1 MSSKLSLQ
9 GFTRKPELKAETSEF
24 LVLLSGCVAQLN
36 MDVQVWRAIK
46 EAARTELEDTVREA
60 ATGNNPNLLLGSL
73 QFHQRVI
80 ELTIRLEILE
90 ELLNRLPLRDLE
102 AEARKERQDR
112 SRI

>member
-24 LVLLSGCVAQLN
+24 LTLLSGCVAQLN

-46 EAARTELEDTVREA
+46 EAARAELEDTVREA

-90 ELLNRLPLRDLE
+90 ELLGKLPLQD
-102 AEARKERQDR
+102 AEALASAERRAR